1 MSDWRHLPGLRS
13 LRIFEAA
20 ARHLN
25 YSHAAAELHL
35 THGAVSHQVKA
46 LEALLGTALF
56 RREGR
61 RTRLTEAG
69 QTLAEGVRDS
79 LDALAGVIAR
89 VRERSADHVLG
100 LSVLPS
106 FAAGWLVARLGD
118 FLATHPG
125 VELNLQ
131 STANLADFR
140 GDGMDAAIRY
150 GAGRWPGL
158 TAEKLLDD
166 EVFPVASAAF
176 VRRHRLRRPEQLL
189 QLPLLRSTRQSW
201 QQWFAAA
208 GLPSAEAQHGPIYSD
223 AELTYQAAA
232 RGQGVALGRSS
243 LVAERLAEGQLVAPF
258 ALRVPSAN
266 AYYLVYPETSLSKAA
281 FVQFRGWLLHQLAV
295 AAPPNPPRPPSE
307 P

>member
-1 MSDWRHLPGLRS
+1 MTAWQHLPALRT

-25 YSHAAAELHL
+25 YTRAAAELHL

-46 LEALLGTALF
+46 LEAELGVSLF
-56 RREGR
+56 ARSGK
-61 RTRLTEAG
+61 RTHLTDAG
-69 QTLAEGVRDS
+69 MQLAEGVRDG
-79 LDALAGVIAR
+79 LDALAAAVAR
-89 VRERSADHVLG
+89 VRERSAGHVLT

-118 FLATHPG
+118 FLTRYPG

-131 STANLADFR
+131 STPTLADFR
-140 GDGMDAAIRY
+140 SDGVDAAIRY

-158 TAEKLLDD
+158 VTEKLLDD
-166 EVFPVASAAF
+166 EVFPVASPAF
-176 VRRHRLRRPEQLL
+176 VRRHRLRQPEQLL
-189 QLPLLRSTRQSW
+189 KLPLLRTTRITW
-201 QQWFAAA
+201 QPWFAAA
-208 GLPSAEAQHGPIYSD
+208 GLPATEAQHGPSYSD

-232 RGQGVALGRSS
+232 RGHGVALGRSS
-243 LVAERLAEGQLVAPF
+243 LVAERIEQGTLIAPF

-266 AYYLVYPETSLSKAA
+266 AYYLVYPESSLHKAA
-281 FVQFRGWLLHQLAV
+281 FAQFRDWLVHQLAT
-295 AAPPNPPRPPSE
+295 AAPRTPPRPPRE